1 MLGWVGLRA
10 ARHLPPAGVESHYHL
25 PGQRVQETSLGFW
38 SEAPHW
44 LQSPCLGWAE
54 AVVNQGSV
62 FSELSSRLI
71 PVATLAGAR
80 GHGLSCR
87 PSSQV
92 QLTLPPGNSALLGQW
107 PGEPAHLCVRQTKCA
122 SACACMCEGWVAA
135 PGLSLIWHP
144 RRCPEPTSLP
154 PGGRGSQD
162 TCS

>member
-92 QLTLPPGNSALLGQW
+92 QLTLPPGNSALPRQLGAIDVPWHWAQGLN
-107 PGEPAHLCVRQTKCA
+107 GEQAPKCLPN
-122 SACACMCEGWVAA
+122 AA
-135 PGLSLIWHP
+135 QLLQRPDG
-144 RRCPEPTSLP
+144 
-154 PGGRGSQD
+154 
-162 TCS
+162 